1 MLFAAVAVTAVA
13 TAAASLW
20 VSLAAIERDPNL
32 LPPGDQS
39 IASADTSI
47 NVLLISA
54 DAAKGAGLSAT
65 VTAFP
70 GQLVTVSG
78 GETGKGA
85 FVVQCITVDDKTVSV
100 VQGIDYR
107 QEKGPLGA
115 FADQLAQ
122 DLAAAAN

>member
-1 MLFAAVAVTAVA
+1 MTYKIALNFEDGVTRF
-13 TAAASLW
+13 
-20 VSLAAIERDPNL
+20 IETN
-32 LPPGDQS
+32 
-39 IASADTSI
+39 ADET
-47 NVLLISA
+47 VA

>member
-1 MLFAAVAVTAVA
+1 MKSFPIWLSAAGLLSLSVPAFAQDVDFNLTYHVERTP
-13 TAAASLW
+13 AAQLS
-20 VSLAAIERDPNL
+20 IETC
-32 LPPGDQS
+32 GE
-39 IASADTSI
+39 T
-47 NVLLISA
+47 VA

-85 FVVQCITVDDKTVSV
+85 FVVQCISVDDKTVSV